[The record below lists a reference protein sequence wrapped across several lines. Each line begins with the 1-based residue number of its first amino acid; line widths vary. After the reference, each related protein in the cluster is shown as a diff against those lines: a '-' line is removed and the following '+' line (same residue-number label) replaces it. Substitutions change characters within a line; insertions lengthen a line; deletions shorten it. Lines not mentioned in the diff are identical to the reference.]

1 MSRGQE
7 PALFERL
14 LGTGVR
20 PTKQRLL
27 VLETL
32 AAEPHDATA
41 QEIHARLRDQGEK
54 VGLATVYRALAV
66 LKERDVVDELAHR
79 TGESCYR
86 LCSPGHHH
94 HLVCS
99 RCHRVEVLER
109 RGERQALAEVLE
121 RLVRREPRA
130 DRGDLEE
137 DAARLSEV
145 DRAEIEAVD
154 DGSWGAAG
162 FEHLLPPGLVL
173 FLRRGPGD
181 VVNRPCTPD
190 AAFAGLVVGVEGAA
204 LLAAELVG
212 LLVGRLEAQAFLE
225 E

>member
-1 MSRGQE
+1 MSRGQDSE
-7 PALFERL
+7 RALFERL

-41 QEIHARLRDQGEK
+41 QEIHARLRERGEK

-66 LKERDVVDELAHR
+66 LRERDVVDELAHR

-99 RCHRVEVLER
+99 RCHCVEELEGCEIDTWVTEASHTVEVVGLC
-109 RGERQALAEVLE
+109 
-121 RLVRREPRA
+121 A
-130 DRGDLEE
+130 D
-137 DAARLSEV
+137 
-145 DRAEIEAVD
+145 
-154 DGSWGAAG
+154 
-162 FEHLLPPGLVL
+162 
-173 FLRRGPGD
+173 
-181 VVNRPCTPD
+181 C
-190 AAFAGLVVGVEGAA
+190 
-204 LLAAELVG
+204 LAA
-212 LLVGRLEAQAFLE
+212 
-225 E
+225 

>member
-1 MSRGQE
+1 LVSRTQDSE
-7 PALFERL
+7 RALFERL

-41 QEIHARLRDQGEK
+41 QEIHARLRERGER

-99 RCHRVEVLER
+99 RCHRVEELE
-109 RGERQALAEVLE
+109 GC
-121 RLVRREPRA
+121 
-130 DRGDLEE
+130 
-137 DAARLSEV
+137 
-145 DRAEIEAVD
+145 EIDTWVKKA
-154 DGSWGAAG
+154 SKTHG
-162 FEHLLPPGLVL
+162 F
-173 FLRRGPGD
+173 
-181 VVNRPCTPD
+181 RPASHTVE
-190 AAFAGLVVGVEGAA
+190 VVGLCADC
-204 LLAAELVG
+204 LAA
-212 LLVGRLEAQAFLE
+212 
-225 E
+225 